1 MNKLTMLALSGVAS
15 ALFCAGSASAADDK
29 GASYKSLS
37 DRATSEYKS
46 AYARCNDEAGNARK
60 VCRQEAKVARAK
72 ADADAVAQYRN
83 TPRDLGKARA
93 ALANAEYDLARAKCA
108 ERAASERG
116 ACVSE
121 AKSAQTAAL
130 ADAKAGTQSAG
141 SSGTMGRSGAGQD
154 ERNASAGARPGAM
167 ENCEAMAAADKTACL
182 TRRTTGSAK
191 NVVADTVI
199 TTKIKADLVRDPDL
213 KAMDVHV
220 ETVDGVV
227 MLSGFVPSQTEAQK
241 AEQLAR
247 SVEGVKEV
255 KSALKVNKAAQ

>member
-1 MNKLTMLALSGVAS
+1 MTKLTMLALTGVAS

-46 AYARCNDEAGNARK
+46 AYARCNEETGNARN

-72 ADADAVAQYRN
+72 SDTDAVAQYRN

-93 ALANAEYDLARAKCA
+93 ALANAEYDLAKAKCA
-108 ERAASERG
+108 ERGAADRG
-116 ACVSE
+116 ACASE
-121 AKSAQTAAL
+121 AKSARMAAL
-130 ADAKAGTQSAG
+130 TDAKSGTRSAGTSGAMG
-141 SSGTMGRSGAGQD
+141 SSGAGQD
-154 ERNASAGARPGAM
+154 ERNASTGTTPGAM
-167 ENCEAMAAADKTACL
+167 ENCETMSAGDKTACL

-191 NVVADTVI
+191 HVVADTVI

-241 AEQLAR
+241 AERLAR
-247 SVEGVKEV
+247 SVDGVKDV
-255 KSALKVNKAAQ
+255 KSALKVNANK